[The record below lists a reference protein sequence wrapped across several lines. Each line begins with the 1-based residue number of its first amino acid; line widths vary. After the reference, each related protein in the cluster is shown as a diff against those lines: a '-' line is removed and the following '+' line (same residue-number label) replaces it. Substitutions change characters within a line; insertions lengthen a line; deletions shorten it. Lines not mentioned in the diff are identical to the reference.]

1 MLLPRSTIPLS
12 LSRIFWLTIL
22 VHAAFASMRVTVS
35 IFGLKLGASALTVGI
50 IMSLLAFLPM
60 LLSVHAGRTIDRMGP
75 RRPIVAG
82 TALIA
87 AGLFIGVALPRLE
100 SLFFVT
106 TVSGLGFMLFHIAV
120 HQAVGQFGTDRDRMR
135 NFSVLAL
142 AFSTSSFIGPMM
154 AGFCIDLLG
163 YRWTFAVSGVIAI
176 ASFVA
181 ATRLKAEPPSSTESA
196 RPRNPRAFDL
206 LKTPQ
211 LRLVLGVS
219 GLLSMCWDLFSF
231 AVPIYGVRIGMSAS
245 QIGLVL
251 GAFGVAIFFVRL
263 LMPMLARHVREWPM
277 LIGAMVLTGASFAV
291 FPLIESGAVLAGIA
305 FMVGF
310 ALGGAQ
316 PMVMTLIYRVAPS
329 GRAAE
334 AVGMRTLFLNIS
346 QTSMP
351 LATGAFGAALGVG
364 PAFWF
369 MALLLGGT
377 SWHAHRQDKLSRR
390 A

>member
-1 MLLPRSTIPLS
+1 MS

-50 IMSLLAFLPM
+50 IMSLIAFLPM
-60 LLSVHAGRTIDRMGP
+60 LLSVHAGRAIDRMGP

-87 AGLFIGVALPRLE
+87 LGLGIGIAFPRLE
-100 SLFFVT
+100 SLFVVT
-106 TVSGLGFMLFHIAV
+106 SVCGLGFMLFHIAV
-120 HQAVGQFGTDRDRMR
+120 HQAVGQLGADRDRMR
-135 NFSVLAL
+135 NFSLLAL
-142 AFSTSSFIGPMM
+142 AFSTSSFVGPML
-154 AGFCIDLLG
+154 AGFCIDWLG
-163 YRWTFAVSGVIAI
+163 YRWTFAVSCIIGG
-176 ASFVA
+176 ASFA
-181 ATRLKAEPPSSTESA
+181 AALHLKADPA
-196 RPRNPRAFDL
+196 RSGEAAHNRNPRAFDL

-219 GLLSMCWDLFSF
+219 GLMSMCWDLFSF

-263 LMPMLARHVREWPM
+263 LMPMLARHAREWPM
-277 LIGAMVLTGASFAV
+277 LIGAMMLTAASFAA
-291 FPLIESGAVLAGIA
+291 FPLVESGAVLAAIA
-305 FMVGF
+305 FVVGF

-316 PMVMTLIYRVAPS
+316 PMLMTLIYRVAPT

-334 AVGMRTLFLNIS
+334 AVGIRTLFLNIS

-377 SWHAHRQDKLSRR
+377 SWHARRQDKLSRR